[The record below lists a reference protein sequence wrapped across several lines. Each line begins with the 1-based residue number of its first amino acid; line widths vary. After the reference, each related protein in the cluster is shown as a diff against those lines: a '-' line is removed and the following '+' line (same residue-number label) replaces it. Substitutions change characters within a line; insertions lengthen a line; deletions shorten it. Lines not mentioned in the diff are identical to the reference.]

1 MSGNCG
7 NLSSAVGPFAIKEV
21 IIYIVIRNWTFSN

>member
-7 NLSSAVGPFAIKEV
+7 NLSSAVGPFAIKEGLV
-21 IIYIVIRNWTFSN
+21 DNVPENGVCY